1 MIGMYV
7 VNHQVEKV
15 DPMTHL
21 QNVLNRLVIL
31 KERFPINID
40 ELYLLLAPE
49 YAVYHSIED
58 IPHTIINDIFTIPV
72 TYKNTNY
79 DEEDIIINEIRKQ
92 SITDYNYWKASWGVQ
107 VFKETLYHSSSISK
121 FLFLDLPQ
129 DILNRFNKYDSTIT
143 VNDLIESGIS
153 WNNDTLEFEVRRN

>member
-21 QNVLNRLVIL
+21 QKVLNRLVKL
-31 KERFPINID
+31 KERFSINID

-49 YAVYHSIED
+49 YAVFNKIDD
-58 IPHTIINDIFTIPV
+58 IPHTIIQDVFTIPV
-72 TYKNTNY
+72 SYRNPKY
-79 DEEDIIINEIRKQ
+79 DDSDITVYDIRKQ
-92 SITDYNYWKASWGVQ
+92 SILDYTSWKKSWEIE
-107 VFKETLYHSSSISK
+107 VFKETLYHSPSISK

-129 DILNRFNKYDSTIT
+129 DILNRFNRHDSTIT

-153 WNNDTLEFEVRRN
+153 WNNNTLEFEVRRN